1 MTPAPTARLRSG
13 AATSSIRSPP
23 RTRGLS
29 PLPDAAPRRRGPS
42 AMTATA
48 SESEESL
55 TDSRFARALRLLKLL
70 LTVLT
75 LAVSLLKA
83 LGLA

>member
-1 MTPAPTARLRSG
+1 
-13 AATSSIRSPP
+13 
-23 RTRGLS
+23 
-29 PLPDAAPRRRGPS
+29 
-42 AMTATA
+42 MTATA
-48 SESEESL
+48 SESEEPL
-55 TDSRFARALRLLKLL
+55 ADSRLARSLRLLKLL

>member
-1 MTPAPTARLRSG
+1 
-13 AATSSIRSPP
+13 
-23 RTRGLS
+23 
-29 PLPDAAPRRRGPS
+29 
-42 AMTATA
+42 MTATA